1 MLILIAAAVCHEE
14 NVTLVTLDR
23 RSLKGVK
30 PHGETFH
37 SSAARHS
44 VALRPGPWSGS
55 GNCVS
60 FFSEAFHELCR
71 NLLSADAQRD
81 WEWGQR

>member
-23 RSLKGVK
+23 SLKKVK

-37 SSAARHS
+37 SSATRHS

-55 GNCVS
+55 GDCVS